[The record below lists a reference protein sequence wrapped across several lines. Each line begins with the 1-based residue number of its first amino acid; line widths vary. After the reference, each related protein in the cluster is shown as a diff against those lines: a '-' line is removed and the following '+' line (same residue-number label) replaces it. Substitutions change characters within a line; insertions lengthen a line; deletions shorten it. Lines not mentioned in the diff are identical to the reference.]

1 MASILDQ
8 FNKPIVTKGLLSPN
22 YTGTFEDWRASGST
36 DFPSIAPSQQE
47 DTVAQKVTDITSQ
60 DSALMKVAQT
70 EGLKL
75 ANKRGLLN
83 SSLAAGTSQDAM
95 MRYAVPI
102 ASQDAAQAFNKNQAA
117 RQFEYNMAQQ
127 GNQQDF
133 LSGQAV
139 LDRDLAREE
148 MALRER
154 MQGAD
159 IASREKLTFAQIESS
174 EGIAAAQRALDL
186 ELQKNAIS
194 SQEAMQIKDI
204 ASREGM
210 AAADRALQ
218 QSLAD
223 QRASLERELLAAN
236 LSAQEAMQIRD
247 IASREGI
254 ARAQMALQE
263 VLTTRQ
269 IESNESISKAEIS
282 SREKIS
288 LADIASQEGI
298 ARAQMALQERLQ
310 TAQIDANTEAQI
322 RQYAFQGDM
331 AAADRALQTALQ
343 QSEQAFQERVTTAQI
358 TSAEKQQ
365 LLDIAYREGTAAADR
380 ALQETLQ
387 QKDIEFRT
395 EISQMELEANA
406 LENQLSRESQEAL
419 MGLQINSQERIAAG
433 NLLYNME
440 TLYNTSV
447 SNIYANTDMD
457 AEGREAALTSAKNL
471 RDYQLNLVQ
480 QMYDVALDW
489 GQPGVGTY
497 NTAQATQLIND
508 IYQADWGRMPTTGE
522 IDFWAPLIVSGDYTT
537 DDIRAAIV
545 TEKSKG
551 ANTLSQATQTVNDV
565 YQSDFGRAPSTYELD
580 LWTPLIQSGQYTVDD
595 IKAAIIREKAAGG

>member
-8 FNKPIVTKGLLSPN
+8 FNKPIVSRGLLSPN
-22 YTGTFEDWRASGST
+22 YNGTFEDWRSSGST

-47 DTVAQKVTDITSQ
+47 DTVAQTVANITSQ
-60 DSALMKVAQT
+60 DSALMKVAET
-70 EGLKL
+70 EGMKL
-75 ANKRGLLN
+75 ANRRGLLN
-83 SSLAAGTSQDAM
+83 SSLAAGTAQDAM

-117 RQFEYNMAQQ
+117 RQFEYSMAQQ
-127 GNQQDF
+127 SNQQDF
-133 LSGQAV
+133 LGGQAA
-139 LDRDLAREE
+139 LDRDLTRE
-148 MALRER
+148 
-154 MQGAD
+154 Q
-159 IASREKLTFAQIESS
+159 IASQEKISFAQIESA
-174 EGIAAAQRALDL
+174 EGLAAAQRALEL
-186 ELQKNAIS
+186 ELQANQLSATE
-194 SQEAMQIKDI
+194 QAQIRDI

-218 QSLAD
+218 QALAD
-223 QRASLERELLAAN
+223 QRETFELKLQAN
-236 LSAQEAMQIRD
+236 QLSAAEEAQIRD

-254 ARAQMALQE
+254 A
-263 VLTTRQ
+263 
-269 IESNESISKAEIS
+269 
-282 SREKIS
+282 
-288 LADIASQEGI
+288 
-298 ARAQMALQERLQ
+298 
-310 TAQIDANTEAQI
+310 
-322 RQYAFQGDM
+322 
-331 AAADRALQTALQ
+331 AADRALNEKLTM
-343 QSEQAFQERVTTAQI
+343 AQI
-358 TSAEKQQ
+358 GAQLKSVQMQLSSAEKQQ
-365 LLDIAYREGTAAADR
+365 LADIAYREGQGAADR
-380 ALQETLQ
+380 ALQEMMQ
-387 QKDIEFRT
+387 QKDIDFRT
-395 EISQMELEANA
+395 NISQMELDANA

-497 NTAQATQLIND
+497 NTSQATQLIND

-545 TEKSKG
+545 TEKSKSN
-551 ANTLSQATQTVNDV
+551 NTLSQATQTVNDV